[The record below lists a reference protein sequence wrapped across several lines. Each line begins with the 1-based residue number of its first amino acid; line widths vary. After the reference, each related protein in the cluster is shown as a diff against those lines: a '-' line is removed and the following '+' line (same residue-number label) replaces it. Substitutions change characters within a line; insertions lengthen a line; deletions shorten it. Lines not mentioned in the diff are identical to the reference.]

1 VSRETVAGSSYPPL
15 GSTLLIRPTRSP
27 RMLEDANFAEIVS
40 WGSAGDS
47 FVVKAGPNSL
57 EGAGNSS

>member
-1 VSRETVAGSSYPPL
+1 
-15 GSTLLIRPTRSP
+15 
-27 RMLEDANFAEIVS
+27 MLEDANFAEIVS